1 VNLTPNDLHDTL
13 KELYHSLKRDR
24 AFCFVL
30 VLALILTL
38 VWCYLE
44 RLKGM
49 VVDNDPYEILGL
61 SPPVTI
67 KEIKK
72 AYRSK
77 HFDWA

>member
-1 VNLTPNDLHDTL
+1 VHDLHDTR

-24 AFCFVL
+24 AFCAAF

-61 SPPVTI
+61 IPPVTI
-67 KEIKK
+67 KEIKT